1 MREMQVSGAD
11 NHPSGGV
18 GWGGTRLKAQ
28 PVTSTSTSGA
38 DGANKTEIIR
48 TTESIKVRDITPI
61 YQYTDTVA

>member
-1 MREMQVSGAD
+1 MKEMQVSGAD

-18 GWGGTRLKAQ
+18 GGTKLKAQ

-48 TTESIKVRDITPI
+48 TTESINVRDITPI
-61 YQYTDTVA
+61 HQCTDTVA